1 MELEDEILSDKSF
14 SLARIFKSVL
24 LACIIVSATLAVAL
38 PAISLA
44 TSVGLQFVPLV
55 AVAPDDPAGLTTSS
69 PACTTPAPVRT
80 SAFIHCYTPSDIYAA
95 YNVAK
100 LHAQGI
106 TGKGQTII
114 IVDSYGSPTALQDL
128 QSFSSTFGLS
138 QPDLTIINPT
148 GTPTFSDSLL
158 GTQIGWAFETSLDL
172 QWAHTIAPDARLV
185 LVEANPAET
194 EGVQGFPSMFLGEQM
209 AIAQYPGSVMSQS
222 FAVTEQSF
230 CGGSVLVTSCD
241 ASTTQIALF
250 DQVYQQAVANH
261 VTVFGSSGDTGTANV
276 EFGAGVNFASFIPFP
291 TVNWPSSDPLVTS
304 AGGTWLQFGWKWNP
318 TVTTDTFNSCLASG
332 ASFNT
337 CASAYL
343 NFITRNGRT
352 EAVWKEDWA
361 QIGTGGGRSALFST
375 PTFQSSIPSSV
386 LQGRRG
392 LPDVSWNAAVDGGV
406 LVFTSFPGTRVG
418 WHIIGGTSA
427 SSPQLA
433 GLTALTNQLAA
444 SMGKGP
450 VGYLNPL
457 LYKLPARDFLDIM
470 PQTFG
475 MAAGI
480 TTLAD
485 NSEFGTGIPGMP
497 TTTGWDLTT
506 GFGTPNAFNFA
517 NDLAAA
523 L

>member
-1 MELEDEILSDKSF
+1 MLTLTIT
-14 SLARIFKSVL
+14 LAV
-24 LACIIVSATLAVAL
+24 VAVAL
-38 PAISLA
+38 PALTQASSL
-44 TSVGLQFVPLV
+44 GLQFVPLL
-55 AVAPDDPAGLTTSS
+55 AVAPDDPAGLSVLN
-69 PACTTPAPVRT
+69 PACVSPAPVHT
-80 SAFIHCYTPSDIYAA
+80 SAFIHCYASSDIYNA
-95 YNVAK
+95 YNVAR

-106 TGKGQTII
+106 TGKGETII

-128 QSFSSTFGLS
+128 QFFSSTFGLP
-138 QPDLTIINPT
+138 QPSLTIINPT
-148 GTPTFSDSLL
+148 GTPTFSNSLL

-172 QWAHTIAPDARLV
+172 QWAHAIAPDAKLV

-209 AIAQYPGSVMSQS
+209 AISQFPGSVMSQS

-230 CGGSVLVTSCD
+230 CGGSVLATTCD
-241 ASTTQIALF
+241 ASTTQIAQF

-261 VTVFGSSGDTGTANV
+261 VTVFASSGDSGTANV
-276 EFGAGVNFASFIPFP
+276 EFGAGVHFASAIPFP
-291 TVNWPSSDPLVTS
+291 TVNWPTSDPLVTS
-304 AGGTWLQFGWKWNP
+304 AGGTWLQQGWTWNP
-318 TVTTDTFNSCLASG
+318 TVTTAVFNNCLAS

-337 CASAYL
+337 CASTYL
-343 NFITRNGRT
+343 NFNTGNSRT

-361 QIGTGGGRSALFST
+361 QVATGGGLSTLFTT
-375 PTFQSSIPSSV
+375 PSFQSGLSPSL

-392 LPDVSWNAAVDGGV
+392 LPDVSWNAAIDGGV
-406 LVFTSFPGTRVG
+406 LVFTSFPGARAG

-433 GLTALTNQLAA
+433 GVIALTNQIAHA
-444 SMGKGP
+444 NGKGS

-457 LYKLPARDFLDIM
+457 LYKLPARDFNDIV

-475 MAAGI
+475 TGAGV
-480 TTLAD
+480 TTLQD
-485 NSEFGTGIPGMP
+485 NSEFGTGIPGFA

-506 GFGTPNAFNFA
+506 GFGTPNAYNFA
-517 NDLAAA
+517 HDLAAI